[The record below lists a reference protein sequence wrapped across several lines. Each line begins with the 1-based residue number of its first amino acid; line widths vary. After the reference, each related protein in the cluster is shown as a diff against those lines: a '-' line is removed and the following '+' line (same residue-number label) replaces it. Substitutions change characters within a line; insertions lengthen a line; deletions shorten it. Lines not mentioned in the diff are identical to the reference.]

1 MRRTSLI
8 LMTLVVTAACGSMGD
23 LGGTLGDI
31 LGSSSPAETSDVR
44 GTVSYVDTGARRI
57 DLNVSYINDLR
68 STGDDQRGSIYY
80 NNDTR
85 VVFEGRDYEVAD
97 LERGDEIEVVGFND
111 NGRYVASTITVLRD
125 VTR

>member
-8 LMTLVVTAACGSMGD
+8 LMTLVLAAACGSMGD

-31 LGSSSPAETSDVR
+31 LGSSSPSETSDVR

>member
-31 LGSSSPAETSDVR
+31 LGSSSPSETSDVR